1 MWAGVSEGIVESP
14 SACQAAGSERDRSCH
29 STNASSTAPIMIPA
43 SARLNVQ
50 KRQDATPMSMK
61 SVTPRGDTVLGNES
75 RVSVASCK
83 RMLGSRSTVRTAFL
97 VRQAEPQEGPYHR
110 QQKKAKSDGPPP
122 ALPVDPDSPE
132 GYARRVQ
139 ERDGQTTGDIPRP
152 DHLRAEPRGCRQDCD
167 ASDNPRLH
175 EVP

>member
-1 MWAGVSEGIVESP
+1 MPQHERQQHRPDSDSCVGKVERP
-14 SACQAAGSERDRSCH
+14 E
-29 STNASSTAPIMIPA
+29 APG
-43 SARLNVQ
+43 RNLNVNEI
-50 KRQDATPMSMK
+50 RDA
-61 SVTPRGDTVLGNES
+61 S
-75 RVSVASCK
+75 RRYEAVPEVAERAASCK
-83 RMLGSRSTVRTAFL
+83 RMLGSRSTVRMAFL

-139 ERDGQTTGDIPRP
+139 ERDGQTTGDMPRP